1 MTKILILNPEDW
13 RRFVEAQNSKLRKSF
28 KPFEIEA
35 KTVGDM
41 VSRKQQSY
49 IYAAIYPRLK
59 EALIDAGYHIQNLTE
74 NQFDYFM
81 REMFYSDIVVT
92 SKGEKKIPRRL
103 CFDKAHRDEVSKY
116 IDDLL
121 HFASQI
127 GCYIPSQFIY

>member
-59 EALIDAGYHIQNLTE
+59 EALIDAGYRIQNLTE

-81 REMFYSDIVVT
+81 REMLYSDIVVT

-127 GCYIPSQFIY
+127 GCYIPSQFVY

>member
-28 KPFEIEA
+28 KPLEIEA

-59 EALIDAGYHIQNLTE
+59 EALIDAGYSIQNLTE

-127 GCYIPSQFIY
+127 GCYIPSQFVY

>member
-1 MTKILILNPEDW
+1 MTKMLIINPQDW
-13 RRFVEAQNSKLRKSF
+13 KRFVECQNAKLRKSF

-41 VSRKQQSY
+41 VSRKQQSF
-49 IYAAIYPRLK
+49 IYSAIYPRLK
-59 EALIDAGYHIQNLTE
+59 EALIGAGYRIQNLTE
-74 NQFDYFM
+74 HQFDYFM

-127 GCYIPSQFIY
+127 GCYIPSQFF

>member
-59 EALIDAGYHIQNLTE
+59 EALIDAGYSIQNLTE

-127 GCYIPSQFIY
+127 GCYIPSQFVY

>member
-59 EALIDAGYHIQNLTE
+59 EALIDAGYRIQNLTE

-127 GCYIPSQFIY
+127 GCYIPSQFVY

>member
-127 GCYIPSQFIY
+127 GCYIPSQFVY

>member
-59 EALIDAGYHIQNLTE
+59 EALIDAGYRIQNLTE

>member
-49 IYAAIYPRLK
+49 IFGAIYPRLK
-59 EALIDAGYHIQNLTE
+59 EALIDAGYRIQNLTE

-81 REMFYSDIVVT
+81 REMFYSDIIVT

-103 CFDKAHRDEVSKY
+103 CYDKAHRDEVSKY

>member
-59 EALIDAGYHIQNLTE
+59 KALIDAGYRIQNLTE

-127 GCYIPSQFIY
+127 GCYIPSQFVY

>member
-59 EALIDAGYHIQNLTE
+59 DALIDAGYRIQNLTE

-127 GCYIPSQFIY
+127 GCYIPSQFVY

>member
-59 EALIDAGYHIQNLTE
+59 ETLIDAGYRIQNLTE

-127 GCYIPSQFIY
+127 GCYIPSQFVY

>member
-59 EALIDAGYHIQNLTE
+59 EALIDAGCRIQNLTE

-127 GCYIPSQFIY
+127 GCYIPSQFVY

>member
-13 RRFVEAQNSKLRKSF
+13 RRFVEAQNSKLKQSF

-49 IYAAIYPRLK
+49 IFGAIYPRLK
-59 EALIDAGYHIQNLTE
+59 EALIDAGYRIQNLTE

-81 REMFYSDIVVT
+81 REMFYSDIIVT
-92 SKGEKKIPRRL
+92 SKGEKKSRVAYAMTRRIETKSQNTSTTF
-103 CFDKAHRDEVSKY
+103 C
-116 IDDLL
+116 ILL
-121 HFASQI
+121 RK
-127 GCYIPSQFIY
+127 

>member
-59 EALIDAGYHIQNLTE
+59 EALIDAGYCIQNLTE

>member
-59 EALIDAGYHIQNLTE
+59 EALIDAGYSIQNLTE

-127 GCYIPSQFIY
+127 GCYIPSQFV